1 MSIDLIK
8 VNDYI
13 DTFVR
18 LIDEQR
24 VNAYKGKL
32 KVGVDLGT
40 ANIVL
45 AVVDE
50 SGQAVAG
57 ALQPSSVV
65 RDGLIVDYVGA
76 VAIVK
81 TLKEQVEGLLG
92 TTLTYAATA
101 VPPGTI
107 DGNRKAFSNVVESAG
122 MDVSNIVDEPTAAA
136 TVLGLSDGIVVDVG
150 GGTTGISILKNG
162 TVTYTADEPTGGTH
176 MSLVIAGNYHISF
189 KEADELKKD
198 PARQREIFPIVRP
211 VIEKMASIVK
221 RHISGVESTD
231 IYIVGGASCF
241 DEFEEVFHEEI
252 GMRIIKPAHP
262 LFITP
267 LGIALNGMK

>member
-13 DTFVR
+13 NTFVK

-24 VNAYKGKL
+24 VNEYKGKL

-65 RDGLIVDYVGA
+65 RDGLIVDYVEA

-81 TLKEQVEGLLG
+81 TLKEQVEELLG
-92 TTLTYAATA
+92 STLTHAATA

-107 DGNRKAFSNVVESAG
+107 GGNRKAFSNVIESAG

-136 TVLGLSDGIVVDVG
+136 TVLDLSDGIFVDVG
-150 GGTTGISILKNG
+150 GGTTGISILNNG

-176 MSLVIAGNYHISF
+176 MSLVIAGHYNISF
-189 KEADELKKD
+189 EEADKLKKD

-211 VIEKMASIVK
+211 VIEKMAAIVK
-221 RHISGVESTD
+221 RHINGTEPND

-241 DEFEEVFHEEI
+241 DEFEKVFHEEI
-252 GMRIIKPAHP
+252 GMKIIKPAHP